1 MQGDPQTCDNGI
13 KYYISIYIPEPT
25 GRNTPEYRSIFFDS
39 DLRIPRSAILFL
51 SPCEDIT
58 AGTRHLLAPL
68 LQPIP
73 KRDLWAGHICH
84 VDISLGL
91 TKMEARA
98 KMSSYSVSI
107 SSVMP
112 TPRVCSVTFRSHD
125 NKGTTF
131 VSLYRLSRPQA
142 PPTFFEKVHFS
153 SMIHFDSEN
162 AQFEK

>member
-1 MQGDPQTCDNGI
+1 MPGDPQTCDNDI
-13 KYYISIYIPEPT
+13 KYYILIYIPEPR
-25 GRNTPEYRSIFFDS
+25 GRNTPEYRSIFLDL
-39 DLRIPRSAILFL
+39 DLRIPWSAILFL

-73 KRDLWAGHICH
+73 RRERWAGHICH

-91 TKMEARA
+91 TKIEARA
-98 KMSSYSVSI
+98 KMSSDSVSI

-112 TPRVCSVTFRSHD
+112 TPRVCSVTFRLHD

-131 VSLYRLSRPQA
+131 VSLYRLSRPQT

-162 AQFEK
+162 AQFEE